1 MPFDAN
7 LVLHDGLQTIANASP
22 TSLTRTSGY
31 AVLDLKETG
40 AKGLVVCVVIVQAT
54 APGGSAEMVVD
65 IQCSDSLA
73 FAGAGREAVR
83 ICGDQ
88 NADTIRQQDI
98 PGAGGKGLFMRR
110 IATKKRYMRSKVSGV
125 TNGAYFGDVYILVT
139 PYGFDT
145 L

>member
-7 LVLHDGLQTIANASP
+7 LVLHDGAQTIANATP
-22 TSLTRTSGY
+22 TSVTRTSGY
-31 AVLDLKETG
+31 AVLDLKET
-40 AKGLVVCVVIVQAT
+40 AVKGLVVAVVIVQDT
-54 APGGSAEMVVD
+54 SPPGACEMVVD
-65 IQCSDSLA
+65 IQCSDTLA
-73 FAGAGREAVR
+73 FTDHEAVR

-88 NADTIRQQDI
+88 NNDSITNNDV

-125 TNGAYFGDVYILVT
+125 SAGAYFGDVFILVT
-139 PYGFDT
+139 PYAFDM